1 MTVGNSE
8 AEFGEWSPPPGAAGP
23 WKEPMYREK
32 ANLVET
38 TEMPMVIPWR
48 DDGGAMQEMLRENA
62 DRFAIAEHRG
72 RARIFSTLIAAVL

>member
-8 AEFGEWSPPPGAAGP
+8 AEFGEWSPPETVGP

-38 TEMPMVIPWR
+38 TEMPMVISGVKR
-48 DDGGAMQEMLRENA
+48 RMLRKNNCNDQQGSIEYWTH
-62 DRFAIAEHRG
+62 I
-72 RARIFSTLIAAVL
+72 ILL